1 MMAGKIKQM
10 IDQIIAKRA
19 NGNAAIE
26 KVTKTKLVLKGVNPD
41 NFNASSADDPA
52 IIAKVRQIATELGVD
67 L

>member
-1 MMAGKIKQM
+1 MAGKIKQM
-10 IDQIIAKRA
+10 IDQIVAKRA

-41 NFNASSADDPA
+41 NFTATSEDDPQ
-52 IIAKVRQIATELGVD
+52 IIAKVRQIASELGVD

>member
-1 MMAGKIKQM
+1 MAGKIKQM

-41 NFNASSADDPA
+41 NFTAASEDDPA
-52 IIAKVRQIATELGVD
+52 IIAKVKQVAGELGVT